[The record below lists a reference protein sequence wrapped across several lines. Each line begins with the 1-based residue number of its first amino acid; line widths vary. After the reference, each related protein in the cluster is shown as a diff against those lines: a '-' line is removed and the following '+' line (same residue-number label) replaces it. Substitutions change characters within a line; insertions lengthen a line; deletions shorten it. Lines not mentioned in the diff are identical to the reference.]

1 MNIQNRVT
9 LIGFLGKDPEV
20 KTFDNGGKLCNVT
33 MATDDSYKNKDG
45 EKVSQTDWHNLVFR
59 GALVD
64 VVEKYLKKGSKVAVS
79 GKIKYRTYEK
89 DGVNHYVT
97 EIQCDEMMML
107 SKNEGSAPAQSSHA
121 AQETD
126 ETGLP
131 F

>member
-20 KTFDNGGKLCNVT
+20 KTFDNGGKICNVT

-59 GALVD
+59 GGLVD

-89 DGVNHYVT
+89 EGTTHYIT

-107 SKNEGSAPAQSSHA
+107 SKSDAPAQQSQPATSLD
-121 AQETD
+121 D
-126 ETGLP
+126 ESGLP